1 MSKLS
6 KIILA
11 IGLLSILV
19 SAVSALEIDEPQY
32 NPNVIHPGDDV
43 DVWIDVAN
51 DEGSDE
57 IIEDLR
63 ISVESNYP
71 FEVKQVNPT
80 KGVYEISQLNE
91 GESDT
96 AYFKLHINDDAS
108 SRDYRLDVT
117 VSYDIVEYDGD
128 ERHVISKSYTKIY
141 YIPVYGLA
149 NFEINS
155 DGVTLTPAKTENVQ
169 IKVTNKGTGTA
180 KEATLTIGSND
191 LINPI
196 DTTKFYLGSL
206 SPDITKLL
214 SINLHA
220 SGDATEGSYLIP
232 ATLSWIDSD
241 GTENSEVI
249 NMGFIVEGDIN
260 LGISNVITDPTEI
273 KAQETYVKIDV
284 DITNNGHGEAKN
296 IEIDLL
302 SEDPFKDSWS
312 NSNFKNIGILT
323 SGDTKTA
330 TFYIDVDKDAQS
342 GHYSVPLN
350 ITYMDVFDE
359 EHNEIE
365 YIDLYIKPK
374 PVLEI
379 LPETYTLKAGD
390 ENTITLT
397 LQNTGSEKAQSV
409 KITAIKNTAQPFE
422 YTQKTDS
429 IGTLDTNE
437 TGEGQLIIDVDSD
450 AANKEYLITVE
461 VRSVGDSEVG
471 DDNVYLSQKT
481 IKVNVE
487 GGSNSTVVYLVV
499 LLLVGGLGYYMYL
512 KRKKG
517 KATEKTE

>member
-11 IGLLSILV
+11 IGLLSIITT
-19 SAVSALEIDEPQY
+19 AVSALEIDEPQY
-32 NPNVIHPGDDV
+32 NPTVIHPGDDV
-43 DVWIDVAN
+43 DVWIDVTN

-57 IIEDLR
+57 KIEDLR
-63 ISVESNYP
+63 ITVDSKYP
-71 FEVKQVNPT
+71 FEIKQVNPT
-80 KGVYEISQLNE
+80 KGVYTISTLAE

-96 AYFKLHINDDAS
+96 AYFKLHINEDAS
-108 SRDYRLDVT
+108 SRDYRFDVK
-117 VSYDIVEYDGD
+117 VSYDIVEYKNGD
-128 ERHVISKSYTKIY
+128 KVVTTRSFTKVY

-155 DGVTLTPAKTENVQ
+155 YGVTLTPAKTEDVQ
-169 IKVTNKGTGTA
+169 LKVTNKGTGTA
-180 KEATLTIGSND
+180 KQATLTIGSNS
-191 LINPI
+191 LINPV
-196 DTTKFYLGSL
+196 DTTKLYLGSL
-206 SPDITKLL
+206 SPDVTKLL
-214 SINLHA
+214 SVSLHA
-220 SGDATEGSYLIP
+220 SGDTTEGSYLIP
-232 ATLSWIDSD
+232 ATLSWIDED
-241 GTENSEVI
+241 GTENFEVI
-249 NMGFIVEGDIN
+249 NIGFIVEGDIN

-296 IEIDLL
+296 VEIDLL
-302 SEDPFKDSWS
+302 SEDPFTDSWS
-312 NSNFKNIGILT
+312 NSNFKNIGILN

-330 TFYIDVDKDAQS
+330 IFYIDVDKDAQS

-359 EHNEIE
+359 EHSELE

-397 LQNTGSEKAQSV
+397 LQNIGSEKAESV

-437 TGEGQLIIDVDSD
+437 SGEGQLIIDVDSD

-461 VRSVGDSEVG
+461 VRSVGDSEQG
-471 DDNVYLSQKT
+471 DDNVYISQKT
-481 IKVNVE
+481 IRVNVE

-499 LLLVGGLGYYMYL
+499 LILVAGVGYYMYL

-517 KATEKTE
+517 KEQTE

>member
-11 IGLLSILV
+11 IGLLSILAT
-19 SAVSALEIDEPQY
+19 AVSALEIDEPQY

-57 IIEDLR
+57 TIEDLR
-63 ISVESNYP
+63 ITVTSKYP

-80 KGVYEISQLNE
+80 KGVYTISSLSE
-91 GESDT
+91 GGSDT
-96 AYFKLHINDDAS
+96 AYFKLHINEDAS
-108 SRDYRLDVT
+108 SRDYRLDVK
-117 VSYDIVEYDGD
+117 VSYDIVEYKNGD
-128 ERHVISKSYTKIY
+128 RVVTSRSFTKVY

-155 DGVTLTPAKTENVQ
+155 DGVTLTPAKTESVQ
-169 IKVTNKGTGTA
+169 LKVMNKGTGTA
-180 KEATLTIGSND
+180 KDATLTIGSND
-191 LINPI
+191 LINPV
-196 DTTKFYLGSL
+196 DSTKFYLGSL
-206 SPDITKLL
+206 SPDVTKLL

-220 SGDATEGSYLIP
+220 SGDTTEGSYLIP
-232 ATLSWIDSD
+232 ATLSWIDED
-241 GTENSEVI
+241 GTENSEII
-249 NMGFIVEGDIN
+249 NIGFIVEGDIN

-284 DITNNGHGEAKN
+284 DITNNGHGETKN
-296 IEIDLL
+296 VEIDLL
-302 SEDPFKDSWS
+302 SEDPFTDSWS
-312 NSNFKNIGILT
+312 NSNFKNIGILN

-330 TFYIDVDKDAQS
+330 VFYIDVDKDAKS
-342 GHYSVPLN
+342 GHYAVPLN

-359 EHNEIE
+359 EYSEIE

-409 KITAIKNTAQPFE
+409 KISAIKNSAQPFE
-422 YTQKTDS
+422 FTQKTDS
-429 IGTLDTNE
+429 IGTLDLNE

-461 VRSVGDSEVG
+461 VRSVGDSEKG

-481 IKVNVE
+481 VRVNVE
-487 GGSNSTVVYLVV
+487 GGGNSTVVYLAV

-512 KRKKG
+512 KRKKE
-517 KATEKTE
+517 KEQTE